1 MKILLVSGHTS
12 GYNADRLTGVNE
24 GDLNIELTDWLSER
38 LDGYAEVTVYPYERD
53 MYHDNLNGQLQVE
66 LKTFDYVLE
75 IHFNAFNGS
84 VNGTEIYVHRDYT
97 GGTTVEEKILRK
109 VTALGFAN
117 RGLKR
122 RDDLLNMNVCFE
134 QGVDYALLEVC
145 FYDSPIDMER
155 YAPIKGTVADV
166 IVSGIVEGF
175 GLAGGLAEIPNPDAI
190 LLREMSSEEYI
201 EYMGRLAQA
210 DWTKNRLL
218 PSPTVAQAIKEPG
231 YGKSELA
238 CGLGASAE
246 TIRING
252 TAYGARN
259 VFGMKKDISKGT
271 WESTVWDGS
280 VYRKLTSEQN
290 ADGSYK
296 EVVADFRSYET
307 IADNVEDRAQY
318 LTNARTEAGELR
330 FPGIV
335 GETDPDEV
343 CHIIAVGGYAT
354 SLTYEESLKEII
366 RRHNLTRF
374 DPVSAYEPWTA
385 KVIDAVALNVRQAP
399 NGRIMDLEMDSL
411 PRVTVIGEEWDGDG
425 NLWYKVRVG
434 DTLIGYV
441 WPEYISG

>member
-53 MYHDNLNGQLQVE
+53 MYHDNLDGQLQVE

-97 GGTTVEEKILRK
+97 GGITVEEKILRK

-218 PSPTVAQAIKEPG
+218 PSPTVAQAIKKPG

-318 LTNARTEAGELR
+318 LTK
-330 FPGIV
+330 
-335 GETDPDEV
+335 
-343 CHIIAVGGYAT
+343 
-354 SLTYEESLKEII
+354 TYEESLKEII

-374 DPVSAYEPWTA
+374 DSVSAYEPWTA

-411 PRVTVIGEEWDGDG
+411 PRVTVIGEERDRDGD
-425 NLWYKVRVG
+425 LWYKVRVG

>member
-53 MYHDNLNGQLQVE
+53 MYHDNLDGQLQVE

-238 CGLGASAE
+238 CGLGESAE

-318 LTNARTEAGELR
+318 LTK
-330 FPGIV
+330 
-335 GETDPDEV
+335 
-343 CHIIAVGGYAT
+343 
-354 SLTYEESLKEII
+354 TYEESLKEII

-374 DPVSAYEPWTA
+374 DSASAYEPWTA

-399 NGRIMDLEMDSL
+399 NDRIMDLEMDSL
-411 PRVTVIGEEWDGDG
+411 PRVTVIGEERDGDG
-425 NLWYKVRVG
+425 DLWYKVRVG